1 MEEKE
6 MGRGEE
12 NRALSRDH
20 KIRETQRDK
29 KVLTRSQR
37 RVMGKEK
44 NTQYDLQ

>member
-1 MEEKE
+1 

-29 KVLTRSQR
+29 KVLIGSQR
-37 RVMGKEK
+37 RMMGKRK
-44 NTQYDLQ
+44 IHSLTCRQIS